1 MTAEPTAP
9 IHWLPDE
16 LLGAILQFHSLAA
29 GSRDLDLD
37 TLKSASLV
45 HSSWRDTAQRL
56 IWEAGAELRTLDE
69 VDQYI
74 HTSSRRRGGPKEIA
88 VYAARSTDQLA
99 RLFDVCTGV
108 RVLMIATP
116 TRDFDPAVLPPLA
129 FPFRHLDSLV
139 AVDLSPG
146 RRSPLDSLLTQL
158 ARSCAGSLTSIS
170 LPSVPSHANESVAAA
185 LVPLA
190 PHLKHLGL
198 SLKGSPESEASFIPV
213 FTSAT
218 KLRSFEC
225 TTLPYGLLPHLSP
238 SLKVLATMEDADRI
252 DPLQLRD
259 GLLARCPK
267 LRKLYFACTRSEF
280 GARRGGEEVVQ
291 AAQARGIE
299 WLFGDDLQNGDDE

>member
-1 MTAEPTAP
+1 MLT
-9 IHWLPDE
+9 
-16 LLGAILQFHSLAA
+16 
-29 GSRDLDLD
+29 
-37 TLKSASLV
+37 KV
-45 HSSWRDTAQRL
+45 HTQIPS
-56 IWEAGAELRTLDE
+56 ELRQLI
-69 VDQYI
+69 VQGWFVR
-74 HTSSRRRGGPKEIA
+74 SSP
-88 VYAARSTDQLA
+88 Q
-99 RLFDVCTGV
+99 
-108 RVLMIATP
+108 
-116 TRDFDPAVLPPLA
+116 PPLA

-146 RRSPLDSLLTQL
+146 RRSPLDSFLTQL

-267 LRKLYFACTRSEF
+267 LRKLYFACTRGEF
-280 GARRGGEEVVQ
+280 GARPGGVEVVQ
-291 AAQARGIE
+291 VAQARGIE
-299 WLFGDDLQNGDDE
+299 WRFGDDLQSGDDE